1 MNLLV
6 KTPDSYL
13 KKEWSETQRHEPGSL
28 EARFI
33 IQSIKFPSE
42 VFELFSSLEEYKC
55 QQQQQHSLKCY
66 FRIASGLWKDW

>member
-6 KTPDSYL
+6 KTLDSYL

-33 IQSIKFPSE
+33 IQSMGPSE

-55 QQQQQHSLKCY
+55 HL
-66 FRIASGLWKDW
+66 